1 MPYSPD
7 DYLSRHF
14 QASGIDLK
22 DKVNELTNLAV
33 PPGSVNLPLYQQML
47 MTVARMAQAD
57 RNRWDAKIMLQTL
70 REMEYAFSRLE
81 QFKRRR
87 KVTVFGSART
97 QPDHPLYALAHALG
111 AALARHELMVI
122 TGAGGGIMAAAHAGA
137 GREHSLGFNITL
149 PFEQSANPTMQGS
162 DNLLTFHFFFLR
174 KLFFVKEADAL
185 VLCPGGFGT
194 LDEALEVLTL
204 IQTGK
209 SPLVP
214 IVLLDQPGG
223 NFWQSALAFMREQL
237 QAHHYIQP
245 SDLHLMR
252 LVYSAEDAVQEIARF
267 YRNYHSSRWLK
278 NTFVIRMNHPLN
290 ATALATLGKEFSDLC
305 LTDGFQQQPVCE
317 SESDEPE
324 FCHLIRLAFNFNA
337 RDQGRLRELLDFIN
351 LPQNW
356 QQNA

>member
-1 MPYSPD
+1 MPHTPD

-14 QASGIDLK
+14 QASGIDLIE
-22 DKVNELTNLAV
+22 KVDELTQLAV
-33 PPGSVNLPLYQQML
+33 PSGSANLPLYQQML

-97 QPDHPLYALAHALG
+97 PADHPLYVLARDLG
-111 AALARHELMVI
+111 AALARQELMVI

-137 GREHSLGFNITL
+137 GREHSLGFNISL
-149 PFEQSANPTMQGS
+149 PFEQDANATMAGT

-214 IVLLDQPGG
+214 IVLLDQVGG
-223 NFWQSALAFMREQL
+223 HFWQGALQFMREQL
-237 QAHHYIQP
+237 QAEHYILP
-245 SDLHLMR
+245 TDLRLMR
-252 LVYSAEDAVQEIARF
+252 LVYSTAEAVQEIAQF
-267 YRNYHSSRWLK
+267 YANYHSSRWLNDK
-278 NTFVIRMNHPLN
+278 FVIRMNHPLS
-290 ATALATLGKEFSDLC
+290 AAALASLENEFSSLC
-305 LTDGFQQQPVCE
+305 LTEGFQQQPVCA

-337 RDQGRLRELLDFIN
+337 RDHGRLRELLDFIN

-356 QQNA
+356 AQKP

>member
-22 DKVNELTNLAV
+22 DKVDELTNLAV

-47 MTVARMAQAD
+47 MAVARMAQAD

-97 QPDHPLYALAHALG
+97 QPEHPLYALAHELG

-149 PFEQSANPTMQGS
+149 PFEQDANPTMQGS

-194 LDEALEVLTL
+194 LDELFEALTL
-204 IQTGK
+204 MQTGK
-209 SPLVP
+209 VPYGPVILVGS
-214 IVLLDQPGG
+214 V
-223 NFWQSALAFMREQL
+223 FWRGLMSWIQEQL
-237 QAHHYIQP
+237 TGNGLINAIDP
-245 SDLHLMR
+245 KTFF
-252 LVYSAEDAVQEIARF
+252 IA
-267 YRNYHSSRWLK
+267 
-278 NTFVIRMNHPLN
+278 
-290 ATALATLGKEFSDLC
+290 
-305 LTDGFQQQPVCE
+305 
-317 SESDEPE
+317 DEPE
-324 FCHLIRLAFNFNA
+324 DVVAH
-337 RDQGRLRELLDFIN
+337 LLDFYKEHPDILKLQPN
-351 LPQNW
+351 R
-356 QQNA
+356 AV